1 MLPEIVHLACD
12 PFGNQICFDYRQNRE
27 NPSVVFWDH

>member
-1 MLPEIVHLACD
+1 M
-12 PFGNQICFDYRQNRE
+12 CFDYRQNRE